1 MKINKLIS
9 TFTTM
14 QLLTEAI
21 KNKQSIKCLLRY
33 KWITK
38 EHKEAQILLFL
49 VREIPNPLIQSNL
62 KKICK
67 ILTISFN
74 RCATLWMSLLL
85 AFHKIKIKIYKVEE
99 SMTFKLLNNRNL
111 NSINNKW
118 KLPDIL
124 EIIDLYLEILE
135 EVWEWVEWGQWTARD
150 LEVQTFCNLEITQEM
165 ILNEVQLQHMMAV
178 EVVCKTLW
186 RLMSG
191 PNQECY
197 SLSFQKWIKKVT

>member
-1 MKINKLIS
+1 MFS
-9 TFTTM
+9 TT

-21 KNKQSIKCLLRY
+21 KNKQSIKCRLRY
-33 KWITK
+33 KWTIK
-38 EHKEAQILLFL
+38 EHKEVQILLFS

-85 AFHKIKIKIYKVEE
+85 AFHKIKIKIKIYKAEE

-111 NSINNKW
+111 ISINNKL

-135 EVWEWVEWGQWTARD
+135 EAWEWVEWGQWTARD

-178 EVVCKTLW
+178 EVCKTLW

-191 PNQECY
+191 QNQECY
-197 SLSFQKWIKKVT
+197 SLSFQKWTKKVT